1 MSRIDERLE
10 VMKVD
15 TAEMTKEQKFSAAT
29 GLTFYDEELAG
40 NEWYVPG
47 GAANVNTEAA
57 STEEEKTP
65 VESTDVPEQTDENVT
80 DPVAEPTETT
90 ESTDEPVTD
99 PVAEP
104 TDEPVTEPV
113 VEPTDVTEQTET
125 TESTDEPVTDPVVDP
140 TPSEIEIETQP

>member
-15 TAEMTKEQKFSAAT
+15 TAEMTEEQKFSAAT
-29 GLTFYDEELAG
+29 GLTFYDEELAN

-47 GAANVNTEAA
+47 GAANVSTEAA
-57 STEEEKTP
+57 SAEEEKTP
-65 VESTDVPEQTDENVT
+65 VESTDENVT
-80 DPVAEPTETT
+80 DPVVESTDDAEPIETT
-90 ESTDEPVTD
+90 ESTDEPEVEHVVEPADEPVTD
-99 PVAEP
+99 PVVEP

-113 VEPTDVTEQTET
+113 TEPD
-125 TESTDEPVTDPVVDP
+125 VDP

>member
-15 TAEMTKEQKFSAAT
+15 TAEMTEEQKFSAAT
-29 GLTFYDEELAG
+29 GLTFYDEELAN

-47 GAANVNTEAA
+47 GAANVSTEAD

-65 VESTDVPEQTDENVT
+65 VESPDAAEKTNDTEQTDENVT
-80 DPVAEPTETT
+80 DPVV
-90 ESTDEPVTD
+90 ESTD
-99 PVAEP
+99 A
-104 TDEPVTEPV
+104 PV

-125 TESTDEPVTDPVVDP
+125 TESVDEPVTDPVVDP

>member
-15 TAEMTKEQKFSAAT
+15 TAEMTEEQKFSAAT
-29 GLTFYDEELAG
+29 GLTFYDEELAK

-47 GAANVNTEAA
+47 GAANVSTEAD

-65 VESTDVPEQTDENVT
+65 VESTDENVT
-80 DPVAEPTETT
+80 DPVVESTDDAEPIDATEPTETT
-90 ESTDEPVTD
+90 ESTE
-99 PVAEP
+99 A
-104 TDEPVTEPV
+104 
-113 VEPTDVTEQTET
+113 
-125 TESTDEPVTDPVVDP
+125 PVTDPVVDP

>member
-15 TAEMTKEQKFSAAT
+15 TAEMTEEQKFSAAT
-29 GLTFYDEELAG
+29 GLTFYDEKLAN

-47 GAANVNTEAA
+47 GAANVSTEAA

-65 VESTDVPEQTDENVT
+65 VESTDESKQTE
-80 DPVAEPTETT
+80 A
-90 ESTDEPVTD
+90 PVTD
-99 PVAEP
+99 PVVES
-104 TDEPVTEPV
+104 TDETEQTDAPV

>member
-47 GAANVNTEAA
+47 GAANVSTEAA

-65 VESTDVPEQTDENVT
+65 V
-80 DPVAEPTETT
+80 

>member
-15 TAEMTKEQKFSAAT
+15 TAEMTEEQKFSAAT
-29 GLTFYDEELAG
+29 GLTFYDEELAK

-47 GAANVNTEAA
+47 GAANVSTEAD

-65 VESTDVPEQTDENVT
+65 VESLDGTELTDENVT
-80 DPVAEPTETT
+80 DPVVEQADYTEPTNDPVVEPTETT
-90 ESTDEPVTD
+90 ESVDEPVTD
-99 PVAEP
+99 PI
-104 TDEPVTEPV
+104 
-113 VEPTDVTEQTET
+113 
-125 TESTDEPVTDPVVDP
+125 VDP

>member
-15 TAEMTKEQKFSAAT
+15 TAEMTEEQKFSAAT
-29 GLTFYDEELAG
+29 GLTFYDEELAN

-47 GAANVNTEAA
+47 GAANVSTEAA
-57 STEEEKTP
+57 STEEDAP
-65 VESTDVPEQTDENVT
+65 VDDAGQTDENVT
-80 DPVAEPTETT
+80 DPVVEPTETT
-90 ESTDEPVTD
+90 ESTDEPVVEPTETTESTD
-99 PVAEP
+99 EPVEETTETTES

-113 VEPTDVTEQTET
+113 VEPAD
-125 TESTDEPVTDPVVDP
+125 DVDP

>member
-47 GAANVNTEAA
+47 GAANVSTEAD

-65 VESTDVPEQTDENVT
+65 VESPVDAEKTNDTEQTDENVT
-80 DPVAEPTETT
+80 DPVV
-90 ESTDEPVTD
+90 ESTD
-99 PVAEP
+99 A
-104 TDEPVTEPV
+104 PV

-125 TESTDEPVTDPVVDP
+125 TESVDEPVTDPVVDP

>member
-29 GLTFYDEELAG
+29 GLTFYDEELSK

-47 GAANVNTEAA
+47 GAANVSTEAA

-65 VESTDVPEQTDENVT
+65 VESIDENVT
-80 DPVAEPTETT
+80 DPVVEPTDATEPTETT
-90 ESTDEPVTD
+90 ESTEAPVTD
-99 PVAEP
+99 PV
-104 TDEPVTEPV
+104 
-113 VEPTDVTEQTET
+113 VEP
-125 TESTDEPVTDPVVDP
+125 TDEPVTDPVTEPDADP

>member
-15 TAEMTKEQKFSAAT
+15 TAEMTEEQKFSAAT
-29 GLTFYDEELAG
+29 GLTFYDEELAN

-47 GAANVNTEAA
+47 GAANVSTEAD

-65 VESTDVPEQTDENVT
+65 VESTDENVT
-80 DPVAEPTETT
+80 EPVVESTDNAEPIDAAEPTETT
-90 ESTDEPVTD
+90 ESTEAPVTD
-99 PVAEP
+99 PV
-104 TDEPVTEPV
+104 
-113 VEPTDVTEQTET
+113 VEP
-125 TESTDEPVTDPVVDP
+125 TDEPVTDPVTEPDVDP

>member
-47 GAANVNTEAA
+47 GAANVSTEAD
-57 STEEEKTP
+57 SIEEEETP
-65 VESTDVPEQTDENVT
+65 VESTDETKQTE
-80 DPVAEPTETT
+80 A
-90 ESTDEPVTD
+90 PVTD
-99 PVAEP
+99 PVVESTETTEP
-104 TDEPVTEPV
+104 ADEPVTEPV
-113 VEPTDVTEQTET
+113 VEHVDDAEPTDK
-125 TESTDEPVTDPVVDP
+125 SVTDSDVDP

>member
-15 TAEMTKEQKFSAAT
+15 TAEMTEEQKFSAAT
-29 GLTFYDEELAG
+29 GLTFYDEELAN

-47 GAANVNTEAA
+47 GAANVSTEAD
-57 STEEEKTP
+57 STEEETP
-65 VESTDVPEQTDENVT
+65 VESPDAAEKTNETEQTDENVT
-80 DPVAEPTETT
+80 DPVV
-90 ESTDEPVTD
+90 ESTDT
-99 PVAEP
+99 
-104 TDEPVTEPV
+104 PV

>member
-15 TAEMTKEQKFSAAT
+15 TAEMTEEQKFSAAT
-29 GLTFYDEELAG
+29 GLTFYDEELAK

-47 GAANVNTEAA
+47 GAANVSTEAD

-65 VESTDVPEQTDENVT
+65 VESPNDTEQTDV
-80 DPVAEPTETT
+80 
-90 ESTDEPVTD
+90 
-99 PVAEP
+99 
-104 TDEPVTEPV
+104 PV
-113 VEPTDVTEQTET
+113 VEPTDVTKQTDAPVVEPTDDTKQTET
-125 TESTDEPVTDPVVDP
+125 TESVDEPVTDPVVDP

>member
-15 TAEMTKEQKFSAAT
+15 TAEMTEEQKFSAAT
-29 GLTFYDEELAG
+29 GLTFYDEELAN

-47 GAANVNTEAA
+47 GAANVSTEAD
-57 STEEEKTP
+57 STKEEKTP
-65 VESTDVPEQTDENVT
+65 VESPDAAEKTNDTEQTDENVT
-80 DPVAEPTETT
+80 DPVV
-90 ESTDEPVTD
+90 ESTDT
-99 PVAEP
+99 
-104 TDEPVTEPV
+104 PV

-125 TESTDEPVTDPVVDP
+125 TESVGEPVTDPVVDP

>member
-29 GLTFYDEELAG
+29 GLTFYDEELAN

-47 GAANVNTEAA
+47 GAANVSTEAA

-65 VESTDVPEQTDENVT
+65 VESIDENVT
-80 DPVAEPTETT
+80 EPVVEPTETT
-90 ESTDEPVTD
+90 ESTDEPV
-99 PVAEP
+99 
-104 TDEPVTEPV
+104 
-113 VEPTDVTEQTET
+113 VEPTET
-125 TESTDEPVTDPVVDP
+125 TESTGTPVADPVVEPVDNTDP

>member
-15 TAEMTKEQKFSAAT
+15 TAEMTAEQKFSAAT
-29 GLTFYDEELAG
+29 GLTFYDEELAN

-47 GAANVNTEAA
+47 GAANVSTEAD

-65 VESTDVPEQTDENVT
+65 VVSPNDTEQTD
-80 DPVAEPTETT
+80 A
-90 ESTDEPVTD
+90 
-99 PVAEP
+99 
-104 TDEPVTEPV
+104 PV
-113 VEPTDVTEQTET
+113 VEPTDVTKQTDAPVVEPTDVTKQTDTPVVESTDVTEQTET
-125 TESTDEPVTDPVVDP
+125 TESVDEPVTDPVVDP

>member
-15 TAEMTKEQKFSAAT
+15 TAEMTAEQKFSAAT
-29 GLTFYDEELAG
+29 GLTFYDEELAK

-47 GAANVNTEAA
+47 GAANVSTEADL
-57 STEEEKTP
+57 TEEEKTP
-65 VESTDVPEQTDENVT
+65 VESTDAAEKTNETEQTDENVT
-80 DPVAEPTETT
+80 DPVV
-90 ESTDEPVTD
+90 ESTD
-99 PVAEP
+99 A
-104 TDEPVTEPV
+104 PV

-125 TESTDEPVTDPVVDP
+125 TESTEAPVTDPVVEPTDEPVTDPVTDPVVDP

>member
-15 TAEMTKEQKFSAAT
+15 TAEMTEEQKFSAAT
-29 GLTFYDEELAG
+29 GLTFYDEELAN

-47 GAANVNTEAA
+47 GAANVSTEAA

-65 VESTDVPEQTDENVT
+65 VESTEDTEQTDE
-80 DPVAEPTETT
+80 PVA
-90 ESTDEPVTD
+90 D
-99 PVAEP
+99 
-104 TDEPVTEPV
+104 PV
-113 VEPTDVTEQTET
+113 VEPTDETEPTETTDSTSEPVVDPVVEATET

>member
-15 TAEMTKEQKFSAAT
+15 TAEMTEEQKFSAAT
-29 GLTFYDEELAG
+29 GLTFYDEELAK

-47 GAANVNTEAA
+47 GAANVSTEAD

-65 VESTDVPEQTDENVT
+65 VESPNAAEKTNDTEQTDENVT
-80 DPVAEPTETT
+80 DPVV
-90 ESTDEPVTD
+90 ESTDETEQTD
-99 PVAEP
+99 
-104 TDEPVTEPV
+104 TPV

-125 TESTDEPVTDPVVDP
+125 TESVSEPVTDPVVDP

>member
-15 TAEMTKEQKFSAAT
+15 TAEMTEEQKFSAAT
-29 GLTFYDEELAG
+29 GLTFYDEELSK

-47 GAANVNTEAA
+47 GAANVSTEAV

-65 VESTDVPEQTDENVT
+65 VESPVDTEKTNDTEQTDENVT
-80 DPVAEPTETT
+80 DPVVEPTETT
-90 ESTDEPVTD
+90 EQ
-99 PVAEP
+99 
-104 TDEPVTEPV
+104 TEAPV

>member
-15 TAEMTKEQKFSAAT
+15 TAEMTAEQKFSAAT
-29 GLTFYDEELAG
+29 GLTFYDEELAN

-47 GAANVNTEAA
+47 GAANVSTEAA

-65 VESTDVPEQTDENVT
+65 VESTDENVT
-80 DPVAEPTETT
+80 DPVVESTDDAEPIETT
-90 ESTDEPVTD
+90 ESTDEPEVEHVVESTDEPVTD
-99 PVAEP
+99 PVVEP

-113 VEPTDVTEQTET
+113 TE
-125 TESTDEPVTDPVVDP
+125 PVVDP

>member
-15 TAEMTKEQKFSAAT
+15 TAEMTEEQKFSAAT
-29 GLTFYDEELAG
+29 GLTFYDEELAN

-47 GAANVNTEAA
+47 GAANVSTEAA

-65 VESTDVPEQTDENVT
+65 VESTDENVT
-80 DPVAEPTETT
+80 EPVVESTDEPEAEPTETT
-90 ESTDEPVTD
+90 EQ
-99 PVAEP
+99 
-104 TDEPVTEPV
+104 TEAPV

>member
-15 TAEMTKEQKFSAAT
+15 TAEMTEEQKFSAAT
-29 GLTFYDEELAG
+29 GLTFYDEELAN

-47 GAANVNTEAA
+47 GAANVSTGAD
-57 STEEEKTP
+57 STEEETP
-65 VESTDVPEQTDENVT
+65 VESTDENITDPVVESTNETEQTD
-80 DPVAEPTETT
+80 
-90 ESTDEPVTD
+90 
-99 PVAEP
+99 
-104 TDEPVTEPV
+104 EPV
-113 VEPTDVTEQTET
+113 VEPTDATEQTKT

>member
-15 TAEMTKEQKFSAAT
+15 TAEMTEEQKFSAAT
-29 GLTFYDEELAG
+29 GLTFYDEELAK

-47 GAANVNTEAA
+47 GAANVSTEAD

-65 VESTDVPEQTDENVT
+65 VESPDAAEKTNDTEQTDENVT
-80 DPVAEPTETT
+80 DPVV
-90 ESTDEPVTD
+90 ESTD
-99 PVAEP
+99 A
-104 TDEPVTEPV
+104 PV

-125 TESTDEPVTDPVVDP
+125 TESVDEPVTDPVVDP

>member
-15 TAEMTKEQKFSAAT
+15 TAEMTAEQKFSAAT

-47 GAANVNTEAA
+47 GAANVSTEAA
-57 STEEEKTP
+57 STEEETP
-65 VESTDVPEQTDENVT
+65 VELTDETEQTE
-80 DPVAEPTETT
+80 A
-90 ESTDEPVTD
+90 PVTD
-99 PVAEP
+99 
-104 TDEPVTEPV
+104 PV
-113 VEPTDVTEQTET
+113 VEPTDK
-125 TESTDEPVTDPVVDP
+125 SVTDSDVDP

>member
-15 TAEMTKEQKFSAAT
+15 TAGMTEEQKFSAAT
-29 GLTFYDEELAG
+29 GLTFYDEELAN

-47 GAANVNTEAA
+47 GAANVSTEAD

-65 VESTDVPEQTDENVT
+65 VESTDENVT
-80 DPVAEPTETT
+80 EPVEETTETTESTDEPVVEPTETT
-90 ESTDEPVTD
+90 ESTDE
-99 PVAEP
+99 AEQTKTTES

-113 VEPTDVTEQTET
+113 VKPTDN
-125 TESTDEPVTDPVVDP
+125 VDP

>member
-15 TAEMTKEQKFSAAT
+15 TAEMTEEQKFSAAT
-29 GLTFYDEELAG
+29 GLTFYDEELAN

-47 GAANVNTEAA
+47 GAANVSTEAA

-65 VESTDVPEQTDENVT
+65 VESTDDAEKTNDTEQTDENVT
-80 DPVAEPTETT
+80 DPVV
-90 ESTDEPVTD
+90 ESTD
-99 PVAEP
+99 A
-104 TDEPVTEPV
+104 PV

-125 TESTDEPVTDPVVDP
+125 TESVDEPVTDPVVDP

>member
-15 TAEMTKEQKFSAAT
+15 TAEMTEEQKFSAAT
-29 GLTFYDEELAG
+29 GLTFYDEELAN

-47 GAANVNTEAA
+47 GAANVSTEAD
-57 STEEEKTP
+57 STKEEKTP
-65 VESTDVPEQTDENVT
+65 VESPDAAEKTNDTEQTDENVT
-80 DPVAEPTETT
+80 DPVV
-90 ESTDEPVTD
+90 ESTDT
-99 PVAEP
+99 
-104 TDEPVTEPV
+104 PV

-125 TESTDEPVTDPVVDP
+125 TESVDEPVTDPVVDP

>member
-15 TAEMTKEQKFSAAT
+15 TAEMTEEQKFSAAT
-29 GLTFYDEELAG
+29 GLTFYDEELAK

-47 GAANVNTEAA
+47 GAANVSTEAD
-57 STEEEKTP
+57 STEEETP
-65 VESTDVPEQTDENVT
+65 VESPNDTEQTNAPVVEPTDVTKQTDAPVVEPT
-80 DPVAEPTETT
+80 DDTKQTETT

-99 PVAEP
+99 PV
-104 TDEPVTEPV
+104 
-113 VEPTDVTEQTET
+113 VEPN
-125 TESTDEPVTDPVVDP
+125 DEPVTDPVVDP

>member
-47 GAANVNTEAA
+47 GAANVSTEAD
-57 STEEEKTP
+57 SIEEEETP
-65 VESTDVPEQTDENVT
+65 VESTD
-80 DPVAEPTETT
+80 ETNGMK
-90 ESTDEPVTD
+90 
-99 PVAEP
+99 
-104 TDEPVTEPV
+104 
-113 VEPTDVTEQTET
+113 
-125 TESTDEPVTDPVVDP
+125 
-140 TPSEIEIETQP
+140 

>member
-15 TAEMTKEQKFSAAT
+15 TAEMAEEQKFSAAT
-29 GLTFYDEELAG
+29 GLTFYDEELAK

-47 GAANVNTEAA
+47 GAANVSTEAD

-65 VESTDVPEQTDENVT
+65 VESLDGTELTDENVT
-80 DPVAEPTETT
+80 DPVVEQADYTEPTNDPVVEPTETT
-90 ESTDEPVTD
+90 ESVDEPVTD
-99 PVAEP
+99 PI
-104 TDEPVTEPV
+104 
-113 VEPTDVTEQTET
+113 
-125 TESTDEPVTDPVVDP
+125 VDP

>member
-15 TAEMTKEQKFSAAT
+15 TAEMTEEQKFSAAT
-29 GLTFYDEELAG
+29 GLTFYDEELAN

-47 GAANVNTEAA
+47 GAANVSTEAA

-65 VESTDVPEQTDENVT
+65 VESTDENVT
-80 DPVAEPTETT
+80 EPVVESTDDAEPIDAAEPTETT
-90 ESTDEPVTD
+90 ESTEDPVTD
-99 PVAEP
+99 PV
-104 TDEPVTEPV
+104 
-113 VEPTDVTEQTET
+113 VEP
-125 TESTDEPVTDPVVDP
+125 TDEPVTDPVTEPDVDP

>member
-10 VMKVD
+10 VMNVD

-29 GLTFYDEELAG
+29 GLTFYDEELAN

-47 GAANVNTEAA
+47 GAANVSTEAD

-65 VESTDVPEQTDENVT
+65 VVSPNDTEQTD
-80 DPVAEPTETT
+80 A
-90 ESTDEPVTD
+90 
-99 PVAEP
+99 
-104 TDEPVTEPV
+104 PV
-113 VEPTDVTEQTET
+113 VEPTDDTKQTET
-125 TESTDEPVTDPVVDP
+125 TESVDEPVTDPVVDP

>member
-29 GLTFYDEELAG
+29 GLTFYDEELAN

-47 GAANVNTEAA
+47 GAANVSTEAA

-65 VESTDVPEQTDENVT
+65 VESIDENVT
-80 DPVAEPTETT
+80 EPVVEPTETT
-90 ESTDEPVTD
+90 ESTDEPV
-99 PVAEP
+99 
-104 TDEPVTEPV
+104 
-113 VEPTDVTEQTET
+113 VEPTET
-125 TESTDEPVTDPVVDP
+125 TESTDEPVEETTETTESTGTPVADPVVEPVDNVDP

>member
-15 TAEMTKEQKFSAAT
+15 TAEMTEEQKFSAAT
-29 GLTFYDEELAG
+29 GLTFYDEELAN

-47 GAANVNTEAA
+47 GAANVSTEAA

-65 VESTDVPEQTDENVT
+65 VESTDENVT
-80 DPVAEPTETT
+80 DPVVESTDDAEPIDAAEPTETT
-90 ESTDEPVTD
+90 ESTEAPVTD
-99 PVAEP
+99 PV
-104 TDEPVTEPV
+104 
-113 VEPTDVTEQTET
+113 VEP
-125 TESTDEPVTDPVVDP
+125 TDEPVTDPVTEPDVDP